1 MEDTNK
7 VPKRQKLAPTS
18 TEPKPKPEPEPEP
31 EPELEPEPEP
41 ESEYESDSFDMT
53 EYLFGNDDDGFV
65 ASQEASLPG
74 SLVLESQ
81 EVGSQ
86 EVGSPS
92 QHASPPAT
100 LQSVP
105 FTPCAISIERDGT
118 LDDELKKFVEDLYK
132 DFLKKLYIFFN
143 VDNIQTINDSLQ
155 ESTKLTDGYSY
166 LQINTSITHGVK
178 LILEIN
184 KHESSSGT
192 DRFVEKLVHIS
203 LFPNS
208 KEACRGI
215 HISSDKN
222 SSIKSRL
229 YIKHIFAEDALRYG
243 LDTVNKVISIIF
255 KSVGQYFI
263 TRINMRGT
271 SFDVNSA
278 LIKFLNRLENNN
290 GITLDEIE
298 KIGMV
303 LQEIGNKYDEYD
315 ETLTSGGMKIMKYN
329 KVVEKSNSKNGK
341 NTLVNNKELKI
352 NKIKDKIKI
361 LKQDKIKNKDKIIKQ
376 IKLIEDIKTKIKIEK
391 ERAKQKHKEKAS
403 IIKRKV
409 SVSKTTKTTTAKP
422 KTPKTTTAKPK
433 TTATKPKTPKTPKT
447 TTAKPKTTT
456 TKPKTPKTPK
466 TTTAKPKTPKT
477 TTAKPKTT
485 TAKPKTT
492 TAKPKTTTAK
502 PKTTKRQANK

>member
-433 TTATKPKTPKTPKT
+433 TT
-447 TTAKPKTTT
+447 
-456 TKPKTPKTPK
+456 
-466 TTTAKPKTPKT
+466 
-477 TTAKPKTT
+477 

>member
-1 MEDTNK
+1 MEDTGAITIG
-7 VPKRQKLAPTS
+7 KRKS
-18 TEPKPKPEPEPEP
+18 DSSSS
-31 EPELEPEPEP
+31 
-41 ESEYESDSFDMT
+41 ESSFDMT
-53 EYLFGNDDDGFV
+53 EYLFGIDYDDFE
-65 ASQEASLPG
+65 ASQEVESLSGSQPRSPEESQPRSPEESLP
-74 SLVLESQ
+74 
-81 EVGSQ
+81 
-86 EVGSPS
+86 P
-92 QHASPPAT
+92 SPPAT
-100 LQSVP
+100 LQSAQFSP
-105 FTPCAISIERDGT
+105 TAIRIKEDGT
-118 LDDELKKFVEDLYK
+118 LDHELKMFVEILYTELLTNL
-132 DFLKKLYIFFN
+132 DNFLT
-143 VDNIQTINDSLQ
+143 VDNIRKINASLKT
-155 ESTKLTDGYSY
+155 STELTDGVSY
-166 LQINTSITHGVK
+166 LQIRTNIDSVK

-184 KHESSSGT
+184 KYKLVSGT
-192 DRFVEKLVHIS
+192 EQIVEKLVHIS

-208 KEACRGI
+208 NEDCRGI

-222 SSIKSRL
+222 SRIKSRL
-229 YIKHIFAEDALRYG
+229 YIKHKLVEDSLGYG
-243 LDTVNKVISIIF
+243 HKNVKKVISIIF
-255 KSVGQYFI
+255 KSVGKYFS
-263 TRINMRGT
+263 TRINMRGA

-433 TTATKPKTPKTPKT
+433 TTTTKPKTPKTPKT

-485 TAKPKTT
+485 TTNPKTT
-492 TAKPKTTTAK
+492 TAKPR
-502 PKTTKRQANK
+502 TTKRQVNK

>member
-1 MEDTNK
+1 MEDTGAIRD
-7 VPKRQKLAPTS
+7 KRKS
-18 TEPKPKPEPEPEP
+18 DSEDE
-31 EPELEPEPEP
+31 
-41 ESEYESDSFDMT
+41 ESSFDMT
-53 EYLFGNDDDGFV
+53 EYLFGNDDDDGFV
-65 ASQEASLPG
+65 ASQEESL
-74 SLVLESQ
+74 S
-81 EVGSQ
+81 GSQ
-86 EVGSPS
+86 EASQPRSPEE
-92 QHASPPAT
+92 SPPPSLPAT
-100 LQSVP
+100 LQSAQFSP
-105 FTPCAISIERDGT
+105 TAIAINKDGT
-118 LDDELKKFVEDLYK
+118 LDHELKMFVENLYEELLTK
-132 DFLKKLYIFFN
+132 LDIFLT
-143 VDNIQTINDSLQ
+143 VDNIRKINTSLIAP
-155 ESTKLTDGYSY
+155 TTLIDGY
-166 LQINTSITHGVK
+166 LQIRTNIDSVK

-184 KHESSSGT
+184 KYKSSGGT
-192 DRFVEKLVHIS
+192 ERLVEKLVHIS
-203 LFPNS
+203 LFLNS
-208 KEACRGI
+208 DQNCRGI

-222 SSIKSRL
+222 LLIKSRL
-229 YIKHIFAEDALRYG
+229 YIKHKLVEDSLGYG
-243 LDTVNKVISIIF
+243 HKNVNKVISIIF

-263 TRINMRGT
+263 TRINMRGI
-271 SFDVNSA
+271 SFDVDSA
-278 LIKFLNRLENNN
+278 LIKFLESLERNR
-290 GITLDEIE
+290 ITQEEII

-422 KTPKTTTAKPK
+422 KTTTSKPKTTTAKPKTTTAKPKTTTAKPK
-433 TTATKPKTPKTPKT
+433 TTA
-447 TTAKPKTTT
+447 AK
-456 TKPKTPKTPK
+456 
-466 TTTAKPKTPKT
+466 PKT

-502 PKTTKRQANK
+502 PKTTAEKPKTTKRQVNK